1 MNLGCRGSSW
11 KGTCWKPASP
21 AQSRRL
27 LKQSCLALP
36 RQCVKSHICGAKVSA
51 SRTTH
56 LHYARNERGFSYHT
70 PKSGLIKYGSTYG
83 PNDGLW
89 LAGLLSPPSESKPS
103 LSSGAIS
110 RPWLGCTARKAMG
123 VASGIPNASNFSLKG
138 GTFLYP
144 IQESVI
150 VVFLRRQSSASRSG
164 YGNRMERHFEVVEQN
179 TRCAVERRRY
189 AARRPRPRIPQFQG
203 ELLNTNRAT
212 NSMLGILSMGLLT
225 WQLQAEVGEA
235 LPSLRVIEVGAHQR
249 IWNTGDGH
257 AGRSVVEIGSGMNYW
272 DGQQWVPSDPSF
284 EVTADAF
291 VAERL
296 QHKVHLKANLNKV
309 GAVTVT
315 TCDGITLRS
324 TPVGIGLYDAASGRS
339 AVIAAIT
346 DCAGVLVSSN
356 KVVYENAFSGVC
368 ADVIYT
374 IDRGSFEQD
383 VLIRGRLD

>member
-164 YGNRMERHFEVVEQN
+164 YEKQDGKALRSGGAEHKMRSREAALRRPPPEPAHPSVPGRALEHKSCNEFNAGDPVHESVDVATSCRGRRSIALTEGNRGGCAPTNLEHRRWTRRTLGGGDWQRH
-179 TRCAVERRRY
+179 
-189 AARRPRPRIPQFQG
+189 
-203 ELLNTNRAT
+203 ELLGRPT
-212 NSMLGILSMGLLT
+212 MG
-225 WQLQAEVGEA
+225 AE
-235 LPSLRVIEVGAHQR
+235 
-249 IWNTGDGH
+249 
-257 AGRSVVEIGSGMNYW
+257 
-272 DGQQWVPSDPSF
+272 
-284 EVTADAF
+284 
-291 VAERL
+291 
-296 QHKVHLKANLNKV
+296 
-309 GAVTVT
+309 
-315 TCDGITLRS
+315 
-324 TPVGIGLYDAASGRS
+324 
-339 AVIAAIT
+339 
-346 DCAGVLVSSN
+346 
-356 KVVYENAFSGVC
+356 
-368 ADVIYT
+368 
-374 IDRGSFEQD
+374 
-383 VLIRGRLD
+383 